1 MADELTDAALDE
13 QVARALKWKK
23 QGNAWFT
30 PQGFYFGL
38 SPRLWSIDLNA
49 ALELWA
55 GTHVVDIQIW
65 QGHSPTVHL
74 YVAHVKANAPTGPE
88 AARLLT
94 EAWVEMKKE
103 EKGSRCLRPDHTH

>member
-1 MADELTDAALDE
+1 MADELTDAALYA
-13 QVARALKWKK
+13 QVARALKRKK

-38 SPRLWSIDLNA
+38 SPRIWSTDLNA
-49 ALELWA
+49 ALRDLWA

-94 EAWVEMKKE
+94 EAWVEARE
-103 EKGSRCLRPDHTH
+103 ADA